1 MPFGNI
7 FGRKYQTC
15 PVRLDFLPELR
26 YNIPRMLQKCYRIGI
41 SVTDNERKLH
51 FFMIQFRMT
60 AAVLA
65 LLAALVCFGC
75 AELDAAET
83 DIAAGSVPVQAPVT
97 VPETVAEEIIE
108 VYAQGSL
115 ATPMAARYLDDTPLP
130 LPAEEA
136 AVDEAAEEAAAD
148 TPALSYAQRLLDD
161 TAGVADEDALMA
173 AQYLTDRAIDEHME
187 EAALRAQEIAAAE
200 ARERAAE
207 AARRRIEQE
216 RRKQLAEEAAKRA
229 ACPGYDAEYV
239 ASLTEEEQ
247 AEAEYFYEQGYVF
260 FRQNWSV
267 TKDAYYGNEGF
278 GQCGCGPTCVAA
290 IISNLAGIPV
300 TPEDMRLYG
309 LEHGSWLADAGTT
322 YDFMITTPAQYGIKA
337 TQIYASDKEA
347 LYEAL
352 ADGDKLVLATMG
364 PGDFT
369 LGAHFMLFRGVTE
382 DGKILIAD
390 SYSFEYSV
398 MEWDYDDLYAQLK
411 NGYWVYELEESAK

>member
-1 MPFGNI
+1 
-7 FGRKYQTC
+7 
-15 PVRLDFLPELR
+15 
-26 YNIPRMLQKCYRIGI
+26 
-41 SVTDNERKLH
+41 
-51 FFMIQFRMT
+51 
-60 AAVLA
+60 
-65 LLAALVCFGC
+65 
-75 AELDAAET
+75 
-83 DIAAGSVPVQAPVT
+83 
-97 VPETVAEEIIE
+97 
-108 VYAQGSL
+108 
-115 ATPMAARYLDDTPLP
+115 
-130 LPAEEA
+130 
-136 AVDEAAEEAAAD
+136 
-148 TPALSYAQRLLDD
+148 
-161 TAGVADEDALMA
+161 MA

-229 ACPGYDAEYV
+229 ACPGYNAEFV
-239 ASLTEEEQ
+239 ALLTEEEQ

-322 YDFMITTPAQYGIKA
+322 YDFMITTPTKYGIKA

-352 ADGDKLVLATMG
+352 VSGHLSAAACDTLSVEPVPADHPLLKLDQVIITSHIGMYSYEAINAVSQICADNAAALLGGG
-364 PGDFT
+364 PLRFT
-369 LGAHFMLFRGVTE
+369 V
-382 DGKILIAD
+382 
-390 SYSFEYSV
+390 
-398 MEWDYDDLYAQLK
+398 
-411 NGYWVYELEESAK
+411 

>member
-1 MPFGNI
+1 
-7 FGRKYQTC
+7 
-15 PVRLDFLPELR
+15 
-26 YNIPRMLQKCYRIGI
+26 
-41 SVTDNERKLH
+41 
-51 FFMIQFRMT
+51 
-60 AAVLA
+60 
-65 LLAALVCFGC
+65 
-75 AELDAAET
+75 
-83 DIAAGSVPVQAPVT
+83 
-97 VPETVAEEIIE
+97 
-108 VYAQGSL
+108 
-115 ATPMAARYLDDTPLP
+115 
-130 LPAEEA
+130 
-136 AVDEAAEEAAAD
+136 
-148 TPALSYAQRLLDD
+148 
-161 TAGVADEDALMA
+161 LMA